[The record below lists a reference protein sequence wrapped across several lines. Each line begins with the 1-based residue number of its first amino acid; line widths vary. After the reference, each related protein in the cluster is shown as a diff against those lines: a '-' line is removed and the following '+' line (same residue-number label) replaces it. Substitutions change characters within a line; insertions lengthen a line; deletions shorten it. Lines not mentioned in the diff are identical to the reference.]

1 MGTQK
6 LHRFVPIDK
15 TTLRVYDLSQ
25 SSISQAVTVRYT
37 EGDESSREFSNVYC
51 TEILP
56 GSTYVACQYD
66 REQWVGLV
74 KENFEEFDDY
84 LAIFMIPNGLTKQH
98 F

>member
-1 MGTQK
+1 MGTQQ
-6 LHRFVPIDK
+6 LHRFGPIDK

-25 SSISQAVTVRYT
+25 SFISQAVTVCYT
-37 EGDESSREFSNVYC
+37 EGDESSREFSNVDC

-84 LAIFMIPNGLTKQH
+84 LAIFMIPSGLTKQH